1 MNERE
6 LGRLVELRRRI
17 DNLLRV
23 GQVARSGHGPRPRAG
38 ALRGRC
44 RRANGLEA
52 QTDWIPWL
60 TQRAGADRTWWA
72 PSVGEQVLVL
82 APQGDLAS
90 AVALPAVYQQSA
102 APPAQDPAQRV
113 TAYRD
118 GAVVRYDT
126 EGHVVTLELPAA
138 GRVKVTVGRTT
149 LAIEDAGMTLSTPS
163 GRQDWGT

>member
-23 GQVARSGHGPRPRAG
+23 GQVAEVDTDRARVRVHYGVG
-38 ALRGRC
+38 AAGS
-44 RRANGLEA
+44 GLEA

-82 APQGDLAS
+82 APAGDLAS

-102 APPAQDPAQRV
+102 PPPAQDAAKHV
-113 TAYRD
+113 TVYED
-118 GAVVRYDT
+118 GCVVRYDAAA
-126 EGHVVTLELPAA
+126 HVAAIELPAG
-138 GRVKVTVGRTT
+138 GRIRLGVNAEVGT
-149 LAIEDAGMTLSTPS
+149 G
-163 GRQDWGT
+163 GW